1 MTAEVTENLA
11 HMHLDKLMTSLE
23 LNIEENKKIRKDIL
37 EIYKEYNGKFNL
49 SQYQDKINLIKVDK

>member
-23 LNIEENKKIRKDIL
+23 LNIEENKKIKQDIL
-37 EIYKEYNGKFNL
+37 KVYDEYNGKFDL
-49 SQYQDKINLIKVDK
+49 SNYQEKINLIKQSK